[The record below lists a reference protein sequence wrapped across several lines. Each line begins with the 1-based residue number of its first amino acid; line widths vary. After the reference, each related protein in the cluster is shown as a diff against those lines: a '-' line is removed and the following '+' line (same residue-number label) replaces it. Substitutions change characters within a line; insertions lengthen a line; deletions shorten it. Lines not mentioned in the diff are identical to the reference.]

1 MAIENYSI
9 STSLFEAFSRMDKIH
24 QNGIAVNQLESLASR
39 GQVKDVFEEGQL
51 FSGTKIVGN
60 AECTIA
66 PVPAPHILASISRRK
81 YLETATNVF
90 TIKPNLLPKYN
101 NAQLFSP
108 QVVVWWKEKNS
119 QEPRDFNNLYN
130 LPSKQ
135 RSDFST
141 AISNKAV
148 QAVDFVTKLKGKPT
162 IWGTWGYGSQTDREK
177 TGLTRGGPT
186 VNEGHLHVT
195 YYNYDEQLITIQ
207 NLSQKEKLIHYAP
220 WNEIVLEKFGS
231 SVGKTISYIFNTQL
245 QDKTAVHVRRENKT
259 EKHANG
265 SISIKN
271 GFEIIF
277 DNEIRLKDALDSLVE
292 VTGKTEDIYQN
303 INKFFDAYHKYS
315 GNQRSNAVTEM
326 INLFQNLDFK
336 SDLAEEFSRFI
347 FSIQPTYGQLVKWR
361 GELVSENGNAND
373 LNRMAK
379 LNDKYKR
386 VREKIKNRGNKQ
398 NLSTT
403 IIEDSLKI
411 PSDNDIA
418 LTWPVHFSMC
428 YIINDYITK
437 EDGIYV
443 KSFSLYPEFVT
454 TESAPERELGVVLK
468 RPVTQI

>member
-1 MAIENYSI
+1 
-9 STSLFEAFSRMDKIH
+9 MDKIH
-24 QNGIAVNQLESLASR
+24 RNGIAVNQLESLASR

-60 AECTIA
+60 AECAIA

-90 TIKPNLLPKYN
+90 KVKPNLLPKYN

-108 QVVVWWKEKNS
+108 QVVVWWKEKDN
-119 QEPRDFNNLYN
+119 QESRDFINLYK

-141 AISNKAV
+141 AISSKAV
-148 QAVDFVTKLKGKPT
+148 QAVEFVTKLKGKPT
-162 IWGTWGYGSQTDREK
+162 IWGTWGYGSQVERVMS
-177 TGLTRGGPT
+177 GLTRGGPT

-207 NLSQKEKLIHYAP
+207 KLSQKEKLIHYAP

-231 SVGKTISYIFNTQL
+231 SIGETINSMLNTQL
-245 QDKTAVHVRRENKT
+245 QNKTIANVRRENKT
-259 EKHANG
+259 EEHTNG

-271 GFEIIF
+271 GFEISF
-277 DNEIRLKDALDSLVE
+277 DNEIPLKDILDSLVE
-292 VTGKTEDIYQN
+292 VAGKTEDIYQN
-303 INKFFDAYHKYS
+303 IHRLFEIYHK
-315 GNQRSNAVTEM
+315 NSNNKRLKAVAEM
-326 INLFQNLDFK
+326 SNLFQKLGFK
-336 SDLAEEFSRFI
+336 TDIAEEFSRFI

-361 GELVSENGNAND
+361 DELVSENGNNIDLDRIAN
-373 LNRMAK
+373 LI
-379 LNDKYKR
+379 DKYQR
-386 VREKIKNRGNKQ
+386 VREKIKSRVNKQ
-398 NLSTT
+398 NLTMA
-403 IIEDSLKI
+403 IVEDSLKM
-411 PSDNDIA
+411 PDDNDIQ

-428 YIINDYITK
+428 YIINDYLTK

-443 KSFSLYPEFVT
+443 KSSHLYPEFVT